1 MDKIA
6 DLLSQIKNAGMAG
19 KNEVKT
25 SWSKMRQGLAE
36 VLAEEGYLGE
46 VTVEKDDKKRKV
58 LVIKLRYDQKGRSVI
73 TDLKRVSK
81 PGCRIYTAAHKIPV
95 TLGGVGTTIL
105 STPKG
110 LMIGSEARKKN
121 LGGEVICQIY

>member
-6 DLLSQIKNAGMAG
+6 DLLSQIKNAGMVN
-19 KNEVKT
+19 KSEVKT

-36 VLAEEGYLGE
+36 LLAKEGYLDE
-46 VTVEKDDKKRKV
+46 VKVEKDDKKRKV
-58 LVIKLRYDQKGRSVI
+58 LVIKLKYDKKGRSVI
-73 TDLKRVSK
+73 TSLKRVSK
-81 PGCRIYTAAHKIPV
+81 PGCRIYTTADKIPV
-95 TLGGVGTTIL
+95 TLGGVGTTVL

-110 LMIGSEARKKN
+110 LMTGSQAGKKN